1 MDAIIGKS
9 ECIVKNINWVSI
21 ETPQEPIEVEVQIRY
36 RSKAVKAKLI
46 PIFDSNKENYCYKCH
61 IHFEED
67 QFSITP
73 GQAAVFYIGDYVL
86 GGGLISKE
94 Y

>member
-1 MDAIIGKS
+1 M
-9 ECIVKNINWVSI
+9 
-21 ETPQEPIEVEVQIRY
+21 R
-36 RSKAVKAKLI
+36 AKLI
-46 PIFDSNKENYCYKCH
+46 PIILNTKVNYCNECH

-73 GQAAVFYIGDYVL
+73 GQAAVFYKGDYVL
-86 GGGLISKE
+86 GGGIISKE

>member
-1 MDAIIGKS
+1 MCIRDR
-9 ECIVKNINWVSI
+9 CIVKDINWVSI
-21 ETPQEPIEVEVQIRY
+21 EAPQEPIKVEVQIRY

-46 PIFDSNKENYCYKCH
+46 PIFDSNKENCCYKCH

-73 GQAAVFYIGDYVL
+73 GQAAVFYMGDYVL
-86 GGGLISKE
+86 GGGIISKE

>member
-1 MDAIIGKS
+1 M
-9 ECIVKNINWVSI
+9 
-21 ETPQEPIEVEVQIRY
+21 
-36 RSKAVKAKLI
+36 KAKLI
-46 PIFDSNKENYCYKCH
+46 PIIDDTKENYCYKCH

-73 GQAAVFYIGDYVL
+73 GQAAVFYMGDYVL

>member
-1 MDAIIGKS
+1 
-9 ECIVKNINWVSI
+9 
-21 ETPQEPIEVEVQIRY
+21 
-36 RSKAVKAKLI
+36 VKAKLI
-46 PIFDSNKENYCYKCH
+46 PIIDSNKENYCEKCQV
-61 IHFEED
+61 HFEED

-73 GQAAVFYIGDYVL
+73 GQAAVFYKGDYVL

>member
-1 MDAIIGKS
+1 M
-9 ECIVKNINWVSI
+9 
-21 ETPQEPIEVEVQIRY
+21 
-36 RSKAVKAKLI
+36 KAKLI
-46 PIFDSNKENYCYKCH
+46 PIFDSTKENYREKCH

-73 GQAAVFYIGDYVL
+73 GQAAVFYMGDYVL
-86 GGGLISKE
+86 GGGLITKE